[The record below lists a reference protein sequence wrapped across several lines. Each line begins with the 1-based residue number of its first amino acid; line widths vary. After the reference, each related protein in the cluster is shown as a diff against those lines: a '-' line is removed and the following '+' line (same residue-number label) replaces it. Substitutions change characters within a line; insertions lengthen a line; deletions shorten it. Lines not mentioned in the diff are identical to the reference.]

1 MKMKIVV
8 VVPYLKSFGGASR
21 YAWELSEYL
30 ATQGDD
36 VVVAS
41 LYTDKTTYSSDTK
54 LRTIDFGNEKNLTQ
68 SINFWINIKKIIK
81 DLHKIID
88 QEKPDIVFFNHYP
101 CTMWVEKYD
110 NLPIICYPH
119 DINLLYTNTYINNLP
134 TKTRILWRII
144 RLFVRSYDKRKWKLF
159 DEVISHS
166 KFTAQNIQKHYGINA
181 PIMYLGTNT
190 KVFSPNSNNNK
201 KNAILTLGD
210 TKIRRADLLIKA
222 ASKLRKKRN
231 DFEIWIVGSKNEI
244 DLELKNLVKTLH
256 IEENIKFFGQISDS
270 KLSKLYSEALVTAHL
285 VKEAPFGLI
294 VIESMS
300 CGTPVIS
307 WKPGGPEETIIHGE
321 TGFLIPENN
330 ENALIEKIEMFL
342 NSPDLS
348 NKMGKKSRERVEKY
362 FDLAQHHSHMREH
375 LLNWINKKTRE

>member
-36 VVVAS
+36 VVITS

-54 LRTIDFGNEKNLTQ
+54 LKIIDFGDEKNLTQ
-68 SINFWINIKKIIK
+68 SLNFWINLKKIIK
-81 DLHKIID
+81 SLHKIID

-110 NLPIICYPH
+110 DIPIICYPQ
-119 DINLLYTNTYINNLP
+119 DINLLYTNTYINNLSI
-134 TKTRILWRII
+134 KTRIPWRII
-144 RLFVRSYDKRKWKLF
+144 RLFVRSYDIRKWKLF

-231 DFEIWIVGSKNEI
+231 DFEIWIVGSKNKI
-244 DLELKNLVKTLH
+244 DLELKNLVKTLDL
-256 IEENIKFFGQISDS
+256 EENIKFFGQISDS
-270 KLSKLYSEALVTAHL
+270 NLSKLYSEALVTAHL

-321 TGFLIPENN
+321 TGFLIPKNN

-342 NSPDLS
+342 DSPDLS
-348 NKMGKKSRERVEKY
+348 TKMGKKSRERIEKY
-362 FDLAQHHSHMREH
+362 FDLSQHHSHMRER
-375 LLNWINKKTRE
+375 LLNWINKKTHE

>member
-1 MKMKIVV
+1 
-8 VVPYLKSFGGASR
+8 
-21 YAWELSEYL
+21 
-30 ATQGDD
+30 
-36 VVVAS
+36 
-41 LYTDKTTYSSDTK
+41 
-54 LRTIDFGNEKNLTQ
+54 
-68 SINFWINIKKIIK
+68 
-81 DLHKIID
+81 
-88 QEKPDIVFFNHYP
+88 
-101 CTMWVEKYD
+101 MWVEKYD
-110 NLPIICYPH
+110 DIPIICYPQ
-119 DINLLYTNTYINNLP
+119 DINLLYTNTYINNLSI
-134 TKTRILWRII
+134 KTRIPWRII
-144 RLFVRSYDKRKWKLF
+144 RLFVRSYDIRKWKLF

-166 KFTAQNIQKHYGINA
+166 KFTAQNIQKHYGITA

-330 ENALIEKIEMFL
+330 ESVLIEKIEMFL
-342 NSPDLS
+342 DSPDLS

-375 LLNWINKKTRE
+375 LQNWINKKTRE

>member
-1 MKMKIVV
+1 MKIVV

-30 ATQGDD
+30 ATQGDE
-36 VVVAS
+36 VIIAS
-41 LYTDKTTYSSDTK
+41 LYTDKTVYSSETK
-54 LRTIDFGNEKNLTQ
+54 LKIIDFGDKNSLTQ
-68 SINFWINIKKIIK
+68 SFNFWINLKNISKS
-81 DLHKIID
+81 LHSIID
-88 QEKPDIVFFNHYP
+88 EEKPDIVFFNHYP

-110 NLPIICYPH
+110 NLPVICYPQ
-119 DINLLYTNTYINNLP
+119 DISLLYTNTYINNLP

-144 RLFVRSYDKRKWKLF
+144 RLFVRSYDIRKWKLF

-166 KFTAQNIQKHYGINA
+166 KFTSQNIKKHYGINA

-190 KVFSPNSNNNK
+190 SVFSSDEGNNK

-210 TKIRRADLLIKA
+210 TKIRRADILIKA

-231 DFEIWIVGSKNEI
+231 DFEIWIVGSRNEI
-244 DLELKNLVKTLH
+244 DTELKNLVKSLDLVD
-256 IEENIKFFGQISDS
+256 NVKFFGRISDS
-270 KLSKLYSEALVTAHL
+270 ELSKLYSQALVTTHL

-300 CGTPVIS
+300 CKTPVIS
-307 WKPGGPEETIIHGE
+307 WMPGGPEETIIEGE

-330 ENALIEKIEMFL
+330 EDALIEKIEMFL
-342 NSPDLS
+342 DSHDLS
-348 NKMGKKSRERVEKY
+348 NKMGEAARQRVEKY
-362 FDLAQHHSHMREH
+362 FDLAQHHSTMRDH
-375 LLNWINKKTRE
+375 LINWINKKSRNK

>member
-36 VVVAS
+36 VVITS

-54 LRTIDFGNEKNLTQ
+54 LKIIDFGDEKNLTQ
-68 SINFWINIKKIIK
+68 SLNFWINLKKIIK
-81 DLHKIID
+81 SLHKIID

-110 NLPIICYPH
+110 DTPIICYPQ
-119 DINLLYTNTYINNLP
+119 DINLLYTNTYINNLSI
-134 TKTRILWRII
+134 KTRIPWRII
-144 RLFVRSYDKRKWKLF
+144 RLFVRSYDIRKWKLF

-222 ASKLRKKRN
+222 ASKLRKKRD

-270 KLSKLYSEALVTAHL
+270 NLSKLYSEALVTAHL

-307 WKPGGPEETIIHGE
+307 WKPGGPEETITHGE

-330 ENALIEKIEMFL
+330 ESALIEKIEMFL

-348 NKMGKKSRERVEKY
+348 NKMGKKSRERVEKH
-362 FDLAQHHSHMREH
+362 FDLSQHHSHMREH
-375 LLNWINKKTRE
+375 LLNLISKKIHE